1 MAVTIQ
7 IKRKS
12 GSNPTSLAAGELA
25 FRTDTGDLFAGDGS
39 TVQKVGSKNM
49 LTTAGG
55 TLTGYLTLNADPT
68 SSMHAATKNYVD
80 NVAAGLDIKA
90 SVRAAT
96 TANITL
102 SGEQTI
108 DGVSCVTNDR
118 VLVKDQT
125 TATQNGIYVVSVST
139 WSRAADFNTG
149 TATWGA
155 FTFVEDGS
163 TNGGKGF
170 VATAAGK
177 SGAINIGTDNISFTT
192 FSETGNYTIGN
203 GLQLSGNTIS
213 VKAADTTISVDAS
226 GVKVGTIGS
235 GNLGSQCV
243 NAAAL
248 GAVVGSGLQGGAGGV
263 ISLKLADTTL
273 SSDLT
278 NGVKVNVIGSSNI
291 AAGAVGTTQLAATSV
306 TAAKL
311 GSDVAGNGLTG
322 GNGSALTAKAG
333 TGITVDTNG
342 INVTYG
348 TAAGTAC
355 QGNDSR
361 LHTQNTDAG
370 TSSTT
375 FYFGT
380 GGLKVKTASSIL
392 VVRTNA
398 DDLYAPVGALSLK
411 VLNNTNAY
419 ASTISGTVTADRT
432 LTVPDLS
439 GTILTDASTIDGGT
453 W

>member
-25 FRTDTGDLFAGDGS
+25 FRTDTGELFAGDGS
-39 TVQKVGSKNM
+39 TVQKIGSKNM

-55 TLTGYLTLNADPT
+55 TLTGYLTLHADPT
-68 SSMHAATKNYVD
+68 NPMHAATKNYVD

-90 SVRAAT
+90 SVKAAT
-96 TANITL
+96 TGNITL

-108 DGVSCVTNDR
+108 DGISCVTGDR

-125 TATQNGIYVVSVST
+125 DATQNGIYVVST
-139 WSRAADFNTG
+139 GAWSRAADFNTG
-149 TATWGA
+149 TASWGA
-155 FTFVEDGS
+155 FTFVEEGS

-177 SGAINIGTDNISFTT
+177 SGAINIGTDNISFTV
-192 FSETGNYTIGN
+192 FSEVGNYTIGN
-203 GLQLSGNTIS
+203 GLQLSGNTVSVLAADSTINVS
-213 VKAADTTISVDAS
+213 ASGVKVGVIGSSNLGSQCVGAAALGAVAGNGLQGGNGSVLAVKAADTTISVDAN

-235 GNLGSQCV
+235 
-243 NAAAL
+243 
-248 GAVVGSGLQGGAGGV
+248 
-263 ISLKLADTTL
+263 
-273 SSDLT
+273 
-278 NGVKVNVIGSSNI
+278 SNI
-291 AAGAVGTTQLAATSV
+291 SAGAVGTTQLAATSV

-322 GNGSALTAKAG
+322 GNGSALTVKAG
-333 TGITVDTNG
+333 TGISVDTNG
-342 INVTYG
+342 VNVVYG
-348 TAAGTAC
+348 TTAGTAC

-380 GGLKVKTASSIL
+380 GGVKVKSVSGVL
-392 VVRTNA
+392 VVRDNA
-398 DDLYAPVGALSLK
+398 DS
-411 VLNNTNAY
+411 AY
-419 ASTISGTVTADRT
+419 AAIGAISHKVYNNSNGYSSTIVGTVTADRT

-439 GTILTDASTIDGGT
+439 GTILTDNSIIDGGT

>member
-25 FRTDTGDLFAGDGS
+25 FRTDTGELFAGDGS

-108 DGVSCVTNDR
+108 DGVACVTNDR

-139 WSRAADFNTG
+139 WSRAADFTTG

-177 SGAINIGTDNISFTT
+177 SGAINIGTDNIPFTA
-192 FSETGNYTIGN
+192 FSEIGNYTIGN
-203 GLQLSGNTIS
+203 GLQLSSNTIS
-213 VKAADTTISVDAS
+213 VKAADTTIVVDAS

-248 GAVVGSGLQGGAGGV
+248 GAVVGSGLQGGMGGV
-263 ISLKLADTTL
+263 IALKLADTTL
-273 SSDLT
+273 YSDLT

-306 TAAKL
+306 TAAKF
-311 GSDVAGNGLTG
+311 GSDVAGNGLAG
-322 GNGSALTAKAG
+322 GNGAALTAKAG

-342 INVTYG
+342 INVVYG

-398 DDLYAPVGALSLK
+398 DDQYAPVGALSLK